1 MILKRLLMRYLG
13 FIALLALLIV
23 LPACAS
29 TPSAAAPDPLVEG
42 RRQYTIWCAGCH
54 VISADGP
61 DALGPRLG
69 AMLARAE
76 TNADGLEPAAWL
88 YEAIVNPNKELADG
102 YTPGLMPDYYGDRLR
117 PEQLDAIIQFML
129 AEG

>member
-1 MILKRLLMRYLG
+1 MRLLFLT
-13 FIALLALLIV
+13 ILLLLA
-23 LPACAS
+23 ACAS
-29 TPSAAAPDPLVEG
+29 GPSSNSDPLAEG

-54 VISADGP
+54 VMSADGP

-69 AMLARAE
+69 AMRARAE
-76 TNADGLEPAAWL
+76 NNSAGLEPANWL
-88 YEAIVNPNKELADG
+88 RDAIVNPNREILPG
-102 YTPGLMPDYYGDRLR
+102 YQPGLMPDYYGERLR